1 MKRHWKKVVIGLVAL
16 VALVFAASFIY
27 AKWINDP
34 PAKKTEQDAIDIV
47 QGSGVPGT
55 DATGDTATGS
65 TDGAGSWQRV
75 ETGSQSSVADF
86 VALDGR
92 VFAVGLD
99 GVSLDSRDGGASFE
113 LSRRAD
119 RLSLTAAVATTD
131 GGVVRFSRAGL
142 VRD

>member
-65 TDGAGSWQRV
+65 TDGAG
-75 ETGSQSSVADF
+75 TPGT
-86 VALDGR
+86 
-92 VFAVGLD
+92 VGAD
-99 GVSLDSRDGGASFE
+99 GVTGTWAPGRWTSAPSRPTARPSRSRPPAS
-113 LSRRAD
+113 
-119 RLSLTAAVATTD
+119 
-131 GGVVRFSRAGL
+131 
-142 VRD
+142 